1 MRIFSRK
8 RKHFRWADKNTK
20 NVRKKLSIYG
30 QGICM
35 NHGIVCLAYIQI
47 SLCYFQ
53 KIRNTLPIRRI
64 RLIQFL
70 EIYLIQGRW
79 VQITGKNFN
88 DFPWNIIDCSTL
100 NAMYWTFVLR
110 IHCFNNLHGE
120 NQSCMDLEVS
130 FFVECTRKATRKGYN
145 LYHIRNM
152 VKYWKNWCLIPLW
165 SFNTFENISSS
176 GAVKGCLA
184 NQVHQ
189 IFPTQPILF

>member
-8 RKHFRWADKNTK
+8 RKHFRWADKNMK

-35 NHGIVCLAYIQI
+35 YHGIVCLAYIQI

-53 KIRNTLPIRRI
+53 RIRNTLPIRRI
-64 RLIQFL
+64 RLIQIL

-79 VQITGKNFN
+79 VQITGKNF
-88 DFPWNIIDCSTL
+88 IDCSTL
-100 NAMYWTFVLR
+100 NATYFTCVLR

-130 FFVECTRKATRKGYN
+130 FFVECTRKATRQGYKM
-145 LYHIRNM
+145 YG
-152 VKYWKNWCLIPLW
+152 K
-165 SFNTFENISSS
+165 
-176 GAVKGCLA
+176 
-184 NQVHQ
+184 
-189 IFPTQPILF
+189 ILKELMSYSPMF